1 MSPFNYFRQH
11 GRAIW
16 FFVRQDL
23 VDRYRSD
30 WLGVS
35 WLFLQPLI
43 YIVLF
48 STVFSALMRARL
60 PGVESG
66 HGYTIYLISG
76 LLVWN
81 LFAQSVSRL
90 STWYRDRAHL
100 YRKVSIGLLA
110 PPLSVLFS
118 EFVIYVVSMSFF
130 SIFLWV
136 IGHPISWHWVWLLL
150 VMGTFLTFAFGVGV
164 IAGMLEVFIPD
175 IRRVIPIAL
184 QIGFWFSPIV
194 YTVDILPDALQNA
207 QQWNPVTMILQ
218 GVRQIIL
225 YGKPLSIDFILFPA
239 TAAVISVW
247 ILVILHRRIHRVLR
261 DAL

>member
-1 MSPFNYFRQH
+1 MFNYLRRQAR
-11 GRAIW
+11 GIW

-100 YRKVSIGLLA
+100 YRKVSIGLLG
-110 PPLSVLFS
+110 PPLSILIS
-118 EFVIYVVSMSFF
+118 ELTIYIVSMSFF
-130 SIFLWV
+130 SIFLLG
-136 IGHPISWHWVWLLL
+136 IGYPISWQWAWLLL
-150 VMGTFLTFAFGVGV
+150 VVGVFLTFAFAVGL

-184 QIGFWFSPIV
+184 QIGFWLSPIV
-194 YTVDILPDALQNA
+194 YTVDILPTALQNA
-207 QQWNPVTMILQ
+207 QDWNPIAMILQ
-218 GVRQIIL
+218 SVRQVIL
-225 YGKPLSIDFILFPA
+225 YGSALSLNFLLLPI
-239 TAAVISVW
+239 AAAMTLLWALI
-247 ILVILHRRIHRVLR
+247 ILHRRIHRALR